1 MSSRSLSRRRLAPL
15 LGAVLALGLF
25 AATPAWAVGLDQA
38 RAQGMVCEGRDGLI
52 HKAAGGPGVDGL
64 IADVNAKRM
73 ATYRDISARDNVP
86 LAQVQA
92 FYGQTLQGKHGGCR

>member
-1 MSSRSLSRRRLAPL
+1 MPSRRLSRRRLPL
-15 LGAVLALGLF
+15 LAGAALAALLL
-25 AATPAWAVGLDQA
+25 ASDPAFAVGLDQA

-73 ATYRDISARDNVP
+73 ATYRDIAAKDNVP